1 MFFQKKRFHFLNTD
15 SYSLLC
21 EKTMYYHFCTNGLLK
36 NIIFSSDA
44 DYIYGMNAIAICKS
58 KYVDVKILAFCI
70 MNNHVHF
77 ILDCTKDEG
86 ELFMR
91 YYKLLL
97 GVYLKKNYVA
107 ERNLDGADIGCK
119 EISDPD
125 YCVRAIAYVLRNP
138 LSAGVQVVPGEYRWS
153 SANLYFASRT
163 FAQRNLMSIG
173 SIPVLKVRSLTRSH
187 CRFSPEWRLDENGM
201 IFPGDYVDYES
212 VERIFLRPS
221 QLLYYVLKNNDSSI
235 ESDTGILAKCRY
247 SDNELCASRDILIRE
262 HFGKSRL
269 TQLSVE
275 ERISLASMM
284 RRRYGVSL
292 PSLSRIIQIDR
303 QLLRGML

>member
-1 MFFQKKRFHFLNTD
+1 
-15 SYSLLC
+15 
-21 EKTMYYHFCTNGLLK
+21 MYYHFCTNGLLK
-36 NIIFSSDA
+36 NIIFSSDE

-86 ELFMR
+86 ESFMR

-97 GVYLKKNYVA
+97 GVYLKKNYGA

-138 LSAGVQVVPGEYRWS
+138 LSAGVQVIPGEYRWS

-187 CRFSPEWRLDENGM
+187 CRFSSEWRLDENGM
-201 IFPGDYVDYES
+201 IFPGDYVVY
-212 VERIFLRPS
+212 
-221 QLLYYVLKNNDSSI
+221 
-235 ESDTGILAKCRY
+235 
-247 SDNELCASRDILIRE
+247 
-262 HFGKSRL
+262 
-269 TQLSVE
+269 
-275 ERISLASMM
+275 
-284 RRRYGVSL
+284 
-292 PSLSRIIQIDR
+292 
-303 QLLRGML
+303 